1 MTQISQHWENGNQIE
16 FPISDIDWNEEFS
29 KSRHRWPSALQWG
42 PHGGNGLRCSLE
54 IKLPSALPA
63 LSPSNAG
70 GKKAACLTLLSIPY
84 KDLFKYLGI
93 SHQWHADYLR
103 ICPTDRSSELIH
115 YSDMHWQESSHTGTA
130 CPILF
135 NEQKQCVFLF
145 VFPCCCDLTNIN
157 LPNTVIQLP
166 RCQNHKTGCKK
177 ATTERERHATPRSDI
192 SCHPEYVQQIFGI
205 QPCSN
210 MHWQESSHTACPILF
225 TDQKQCVFFF
235 VFLCCCDLTNINFRS
250 RDQTPLFSF
259 HGVKTTK
266 PVARKPPQRES
277 ATGSF
282 RNQPSVTFGCGMPHR
297 PDCCTRLLNC
307 KKSHFVRKVSLQQL
321 TFKPKYWT
329 LSQARSLVTKIRYQL
344 SSC

>member
-1 MTQISQHWENGNQIE
+1 MLVVRKLRASHCWASHTKICLSTWV
-16 FPISDIDWNEEFS
+16 FPISDLLTIYEYVQRTELRNSAIAVTCID
-29 KSRHRWPSALQWG
+29 
-42 PHGGNGLRCSLE
+42 
-54 IKLPSALPA
+54 
-63 LSPSNAG
+63 
-70 GKKAACLTLLSIPY
+70 KKAATLAL
-84 KDLFKYLGI
+84 
-93 SHQWHADYLR
+93 HAQY
-103 ICPTDRSSELIH
+103 CSMSKNNVC
-115 YSDMHWQESSHTGTA
+115 S
-130 CPILF
+130 
-135 NEQKQCVFLF
+135 
-145 VFPCCCDLTNIN
+145 FPCCCDLANIN

-321 TFKPKYWT
+321 TFKP
-329 LSQARSLVTKIRYQL
+329 
-344 SSC
+344 